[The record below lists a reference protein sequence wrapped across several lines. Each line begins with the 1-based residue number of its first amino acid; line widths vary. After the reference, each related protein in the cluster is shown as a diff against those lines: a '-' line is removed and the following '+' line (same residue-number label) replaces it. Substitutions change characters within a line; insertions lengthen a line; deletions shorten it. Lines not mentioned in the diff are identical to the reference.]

1 MERKLVKKLILNQD
15 EYFQAVSL
23 TQLVSIDILVI
34 HEGRL
39 LVGER
44 INEPAKGSF
53 FVPGGKVYK
62 NEYLKEALERIS
74 EHEIGVRLTS
84 NQVTLNGIYDH
95 LYENNFRDDSCGTHY
110 VCIACLFELDDI
122 EQIDVVETAMLSQHH
137 CVEWLDTN
145 QVLDHPKVHINV
157 KSYFNNNDVP
167 AANKFL

>member
-1 MERKLVKKLILNQD
+1 MERKLVKKLILNRD

-34 HEGRL
+34 YEGKL

-74 EHEIGVRLTS
+74 EHEIGLRLTS

-137 CVEWLDTN
+137 CVEWLDCLLYTSPSPR
-145 QVLDHPKVHINV
+145 DRG
-157 KSYFNNNDVP
+157 
-167 AANKFL
+167 